1 MTRDFALLSDA
12 LDIRKG
18 QLVALV
24 GGGGKTGAMLTIS
37 RELAD
42 RGWRVLASTTTRVG
56 SSVAT
61 SMPVLMM
68 IGEEPPNELSQAMS
82 ESGRVFL
89 SAGRGGD
96 GKLLGVDPWTLTDI
110 KERRLADVV
119 LVEAD
124 GARQMSLKAPGE
136 HEPLIPQ
143 SADLV
148 SPVAGLDALG
158 LPIQEGSVHRPE
170 FLRKLTSS
178 STVTPQVIA
187 DVLAADAGGM
197 KGVPASA
204 EVCPIL
210 NKLDTVT
217 PDAAHEVASAIL
229 ARRPDRIR
237 RVLLTNL
244 HTREY
249 RLVLPRRG

>member
-12 LDIRKG
+12 LNVQKG

-24 GGGGKTGAMLTIS
+24 GGGGKTGALLTIS
-37 RELAD
+37 SELAD

-56 SSVAT
+56 PSVAA
-61 SMPVLMM
+61 SMPVLTMV
-68 IGEEPPNELSQAMS
+68 GEEPPPELVQTMF
-82 ESGRVFL
+82 ECGRVFL
-89 SAGRGGD
+89 SSGRGEG
-96 GKLLGVDPWTLTDI
+96 GKLLGVDPRVLTDI
-110 KERRLADVV
+110 RERRLADVV
-119 LVEAD
+119 IVEAD
-124 GARQMSLKAPGE
+124 GARQMPLKAPGE
-136 HEPLIPQ
+136 HEPLIPR

-158 LPIQEGSVHRPE
+158 RPIAEGSVHRPE
-170 FLRKLTSS
+170 LVRRLAGAN
-178 STVTPQVIA
+178 TVTPQVIA
-187 DVLAADAGGM
+187 DIIASDGGGM
-197 KGVPASA
+197 KNVPAGA

-217 PDAAHEVASAIL
+217 PEAARAVASAVL
-229 ARRPDRIR
+229 AKRPDRIR

-249 RLVLPRRG
+249 HLVLPRRG